1 MQSQKDKQAIHKIIV
16 NMQIGSKK
24 TNTPLPFSRISHKSN
39 DSCDIEWHNLF
50 CFLRLFRV
58 TG

>member
-24 TNTPLPFSRISHKSN
+24 TNTPLLFSRISHKSN

-50 CFLRLFRV
+50 SFPCFFRI